1 MALRSLIAM
10 NPADLFRQDDNPVIL
25 APGDSL
31 FAEGDPGTE
40 MFVLLEG
47 SVNVVIK
54 NRVIENLGV
63 GSLIGEMALIDES
76 PRAASVVATT
86 PCRLARINLRR
97 FHFLVQQNPFFA
109 SHVMKV
115 LVERIRRM
123 NQQLVAK

>member
-1 MALRSLIAM
+1 M

-63 GSLIGEMALIDES
+63 GSLIGVMALIDES